1 MISMQNETTLG
12 CLMEGCQSIY
22 PLMLKLVSLFD
33 LLSWVNPKESLQR
46 DNGHIPVKMLEMD

>member
-12 CLMEGCQSIY
+12 CLMEGGQSIC
-22 PLMLKLVSLFD
+22 PMMLKLVTLLD
-33 LLSWVNPKESLQR
+33 LVDWVNPKETLQR